1 MIVFT
6 SLFCWGASAD
16 FIDSFKDYRTYY
28 LVEPI
33 LPPPQG
39 TELMVLL
46 TNGKV
51 RREGVL
57 RESLSDLDVAGTLQF
72 ETDVVYSENS
82 NPPPPPQLILPDKSE
97 KSNQARLEKLER
109 LRNRLENVY
118 PGREVQVGFFKHA
131 SRFRLIELIP
141 VGYDSSGMS
150 RQRLVFYSSV
160 FFTRNDRGALEFTQ
174 RTNGVH
180 YGYLTDFLE
189 RMNRNEASVLRFS
202 LPPNLEGS
210 AVLHLVD
217 LGGRIINQPYENFLL
232 QLSQAISQ
240 SIPMPGRH
248 LFESDRAAVLRD
260 LFARQGESRL
270 PLGLKQYFS
279 LPVKL
284 SGASQPGE
292 PIRDEIVKFLIP
304 TKEALEGK
312 LDIPLVSESLGLQL
326 RLRGGIAGRRTANP
340 QLLVLTI
347 ERQRTDLEGT
357 HPPFEFK
364 LNLVAKANTVV
375 TNETTGEAAILGPVE
390 VSLKDISAA
399 VTGSIHTSSPAEDA
413 NPRIF
418 YSVPKSLGPI
428 LSQVD
433 IKMWWWQEEAG
444 KVALAPVRVQS
455 AMTELTP
462 KSSVLRNI

>member
-1 MIVFT
+1 MQMFLIVFA
-6 SLFCWGASAD
+6 SLFCWGVSAD
-16 FIDSFKDYRTYY
+16 FIDSFKEYRTYY

-33 LPPPQG
+33 SPQG
-39 TELMVLL
+39 TKMMILL
-46 TNGKV
+46 TRGNL
-51 RREGVL
+51 RRELVPSDSLPELDISLPKLDIDGTFGL
-57 RESLSDLDVAGTLQF
+57 ESDVF
-72 ETDVVYSENS
+72 YSEAS
-82 NPPPPPQLILPDKSE
+82 NPPPPQLILPDSND
-97 KSNQARLEKLER
+97 KSNQRRLEKLER
-109 LRNRLENVY
+109 LRNRMEALS
-118 PGREVQVGFFKHA
+118 PGWDVQVGYQQT
-131 SRFRLIELIP
+131 SRLRLIEVVP
-141 VGYDSSGMS
+141 AGYDSSGMS

-160 FFTRNDRGALEFTQ
+160 FFTRNNQGALEFTQ
-174 RTNGVH
+174 RTNGIQ

-240 SIPMPGRH
+240 SVPMPGRN
-248 LFESDRAAVLRD
+248 FESDRAAVLRE

-270 PLGLKQYFS
+270 PPGLKQYFS

-284 SGASQPGE
+284 SGASQSGQ
-292 PIRDEIVKFLIP
+292 PIRVEIVKFRIP

-312 LDIPLVSESLGLQL
+312 LDIPLVSELLGLQL
-326 RLRGGIAGRRTANP
+326 RLRGGITGRRIANP
-340 QLLVLTI
+340 QPLELTI
-347 ERQRTDLEGT
+347 ERQGTDLEGT

-390 VSLKDISAA
+390 VSLKDISGAI
-399 VTGSIHTSSPAEDA
+399 TGSIHASSPAEDA

-418 YSVPKSLGPI
+418 YSVPQILGPEP
-428 LSQVD
+428 LTGGYQDVVVAGGGRVD
-433 IKMWWWQEEAG
+433 GSRAC
-444 KVALAPVRVQS
+444 ARAVRHD
-455 AMTELTP
+455 
-462 KSSVLRNI
+462 